1 MKRLH
6 TVCVVCDV
14 VYSTV
19 KFHLRPNDG
28 FMEMAVGMGAGGRW
42 EGERGWNFQKPF
54 VEQIL
59 EEVK

>member
-1 MKRLH
+1 M
-6 TVCVVCDV
+6 CDV

-42 EGERGWNFQKPF
+42 EEERGCNFQKQF